1 MFLRK
6 YWTSLSVFLLLIVG
20 IGLYL
25 LATQPPKELVKI
37 YKAVE
42 PIEKPT
48 PPTTAEPPVGDT
60 SQDGHFHADG
70 TWHEAEVPPTTEVSQ
85 PQPQDIST
93 RIAQGTPNAHPI
105 TNTLSINAKREAQY
119 QERVKQYLIDRA
131 QWKEKRDKVYTE
143 RRQAGDALLQLLS
156 DTLEKRE
163 RINSTGD
170 AEFSDAEKQ
179 EITAKSEKLM
189 ENIDAAV
196 KKLDTVTKEEP
207 VSPKRSLD

>member
-6 YWTSLSVFLLLIVG
+6 YWIPLSVFVVAIVG
-20 IGLYL
+20 VGLYM
-25 LATQPPKELVKI
+25 LAIQPPKDPIVI
-37 YKAVE
+37 YKPVE
-42 PIEKPT
+42 PLPMAHGTKASVE
-48 PPTTAEPPVGDT
+48 ET
-60 SQDGHFHADG
+60 SQGGHFHADG
-70 TWHEAEVPPTTEVSQ
+70 TWHEAEVHPTAEVSQ
-85 PQPQDIST
+85 PQPQDIPT